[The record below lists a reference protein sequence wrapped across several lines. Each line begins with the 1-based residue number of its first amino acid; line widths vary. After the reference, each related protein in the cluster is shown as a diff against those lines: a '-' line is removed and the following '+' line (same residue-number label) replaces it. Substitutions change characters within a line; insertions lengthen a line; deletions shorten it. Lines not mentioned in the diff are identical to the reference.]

1 MTASPNTRLRLPAL
15 AWAAAATLYGV
26 LFLGAESERALG
38 ALLAIAA
45 AGVVLGARFGL
56 VDRIRASIGGNERA
70 FDIAAI
76 AGVLVV
82 GLWFHEEHFII
93 LMMTTA
99 LLLMV
104 AALGL
109 TIQFG
114 YAGVVNFAG
123 AAFLGIGCYTAG
135 VVTKYT
141 ALPSFLTLP
150 LGGLMAAIIG
160 SILIL
165 PVLRTRGHYA
175 ALVTIAFGILFKVFL
190 EVNDTL
196 GGPQGIQVKPIVLFG
211 WNFNSPIRIGD
222 FTASF
227 YFSYLLLALLL
238 LVLSFALVR
247 RLERSWIGLSL
258 DAIRL
263 DEIASACYGLN
274 LARWKVL
281 AFTLGNF
288 LAGTAG
294 AAYGHV
300 LGFIAP
306 NNFTFGD
313 SLILVSIILL
323 GGLGNLWG
331 VAVAAAFVVI
341 LPEKFQVI
349 QEYRLVL
356 YAALVILI
364 LLFRPE
370 GLLPRQLRDYVPGAK
385 PRARTLSCRGA
396 RAMSAALL
404 GCKGVTCRFGGL
416 VALARVD
423 FEVNDGEIVGLIG
436 PNGSGKTTLFNVV
449 TGIYGADEG
458 AVTVRRHGHDRRD
471 AAGDL
476 SRGRDPDLPALA
488 HVPAAVGVRQH
499 HGRQPQAA
507 EPRPRVQPAAARRVR
522 RRARAQPRGGARA
535 GEGVQ
540 PPSLPSASRN
550 RRPAC
555 R

>member
-1 MTASPNTRLRLPAL
+1 MAVPPNTRSPLPAL
-15 AWAAAATLYGV
+15 GWAVVATLYGI
-26 LFLGAESERALG
+26 LFLAAESERAVG
-38 ALLAIAA
+38 ALLAVAA
-45 AGVVLGARFGL
+45 AAVALGARAHL
-56 VDRIRASIGGNERA
+56 VDTVRASIGANERT
-70 FDIAAI
+70 FDVAAVT
-76 AGVLVV
+76 GVLAAA
-82 GLWFHEEHFII
+82 LWFHEEHFVI

-99 LLLMV
+99 MLLMV
-104 AALGL
+104 SALGL

-141 ALPSFLTLP
+141 ALPPILTLP
-150 LGGLMAAIIG
+150 LGGLMAGLIG

-227 YFSYLLLALLL
+227 YFSYLLLALVL

-247 RLERSWIGLSL
+247 RLERSWIGLSM

-263 DEIASACYGLN
+263 DEIASACYGLD

-281 AFTLGNF
+281 AFTLGNV
-288 LAGTAG
+288 LAGVAG

-313 SLILVSIILL
+313 SLILVSIVLL
-323 GGLGNLWG
+323 GGIGNLWG
-331 VAVAAAFVVI
+331 VAIAAAFVVI

-349 QEYRLVL
+349 QEYRFAL
-356 YAALVILI
+356 YALLVILI
-364 LLFRPE
+364 LLFRPQ
-370 GLLPRQLRDYVPGAK
+370 GLLPRQLRSYVASG
-385 PRARTLSCRGA
+385 RTAS
-396 RAMSAALL
+396 
-404 GCKGVTCRFGGL
+404 
-416 VALARVD
+416 
-423 FEVNDGEIVGLIG
+423 
-436 PNGSGKTTLFNVV
+436 
-449 TGIYGADEG
+449 
-458 AVTVRRHGHDRRD
+458 
-471 AAGDL
+471 
-476 SRGRDPDLPALA
+476 
-488 HVPAAVGVRQH
+488 VP
-499 HGRQPQAA
+499 
-507 EPRPRVQPAAARRVR
+507 
-522 RRARAQPRGGARA
+522 
-535 GEGVQ
+535 
-540 PPSLPSASRN
+540 
-550 RRPAC
+550 
-555 R
+555 

>member
-1 MTASPNTRLRLPAL
+1 MTSPLPAL
-15 AWAAAATLYGV
+15 AWATIATLYGIS
-26 LFLGAESERALG
+26 FLAVESERAVG
-38 ALLAIAA
+38 SLLVIAA
-45 AGVVLGARFGL
+45 AVVVLGTRFGL
-56 VDRIRASIGGNERA
+56 VDKIRASIGANERS
-70 FDIAAI
+70 FDAAAVSGVLIAAI
-76 AGVLVV
+76 
-82 GLWFHEEHFII
+82 WFHEEHFII

-99 LLLMV
+99 FLLMV

-141 ALPSFLTLP
+141 TLPSVLTLP
-150 LGGLMAAIIG
+150 LGGLMAALIG

-196 GGPQGIQVKPIVLFG
+196 GGPQGIQVKPLVLFG
-211 WNFNSPIRIGD
+211 WNFNNPIRIGE

-238 LVLSFALVR
+238 LLLSFAFVR
-247 RLERSWIGLSL
+247 RLERSWIGLSM

-263 DEIASACYGLN
+263 DEVASACYGLD

-288 LAGTAG
+288 LAGMAG

-313 SLILVSIILL
+313 SLILVSIVLL
-323 GGLGNLWG
+323 GGIGNAWG

-349 QEYRLVL
+349 QEYRFLL
-356 YAALVILI
+356 YAGLVILV

-370 GLLPRQLRDYVPGAK
+370 GLLPRRMREYMPGW
-385 PRARTLSCRGA
+385 RQ
-396 RAMSAALL
+396 
-404 GCKGVTCRFGGL
+404 
-416 VALARVD
+416 
-423 FEVNDGEIVGLIG
+423 
-436 PNGSGKTTLFNVV
+436 
-449 TGIYGADEG
+449 
-458 AVTVRRHGHDRRD
+458 
-471 AAGDL
+471 
-476 SRGRDPDLPALA
+476 PDLGPT
-488 HVPAAVGVRQH
+488 RD
-499 HGRQPQAA
+499 QPLGHK
-507 EPRPRVQPAAARRVR
+507 
-522 RRARAQPRGGARA
+522 GGAR
-535 GEGVQ
+535 
-540 PPSLPSASRN
+540 
-550 RRPAC
+550 
-555 R
+555 

>member
-1 MTASPNTRLRLPAL
+1 MSAPNLRSPLPAL
-15 AWAAAATLYGV
+15 GWAIVATLYGII
-26 LFLGAESERALG
+26 FLGAESERAVG
-38 ALLAIAA
+38 ALLALTAVA
-45 AGVVLGARFGL
+45 VALGARFGV
-56 VDRIRASIGGNERA
+56 VDRIRASIGANERA
-70 FDIAAI
+70 FDLAAV
-76 AGVLVV
+76 AGVLAAA
-82 GLWFHEEHFII
+82 LWFHEEHFVI

-141 ALPSFLTLP
+141 TLPPILTLP
-150 LGGLMAAIIG
+150 LGGAMAALIG

-196 GGPQGIQVKPIVLFG
+196 GGPQGIQVKPLVLFG
-211 WNFNSPIRIGD
+211 WNFNSPIRVGD

-227 YFSYLLLALLL
+227 YFSYLLLALIL

-247 RLERSWIGLSL
+247 RLERSWIGLSM

-263 DEIASACYGLN
+263 DEIASACYGLD

-281 AFTLGNF
+281 AFTLGNA

-323 GGLGNLWG
+323 GGIGNLWG
-331 VAVAAAFVVI
+331 VAIAAAFVVI

-349 QEYRLVL
+349 QEYRFAL
-356 YAALVILI
+356 YAALVIVI
-364 LLFRPE
+364 LLFRPQ
-370 GLLPRQLRDYVPGAK
+370 GLLPRQLRAYVGGGKAPSGT
-385 PRARTLSCRGA
+385 PPFETPP
-396 RAMSAALL
+396 SAAPQ
-404 GCKGVTCRFGGL
+404 GKG
-416 VALARVD
+416 
-423 FEVNDGEIVGLIG
+423 
-436 PNGSGKTTLFNVV
+436 
-449 TGIYGADEG
+449 
-458 AVTVRRHGHDRRD
+458 
-471 AAGDL
+471 
-476 SRGRDPDLPALA
+476 
-488 HVPAAVGVRQH
+488 
-499 HGRQPQAA
+499 
-507 EPRPRVQPAAARRVR
+507 RP
-522 RRARAQPRGGARA
+522 
-535 GEGVQ
+535 
-540 PPSLPSASRN
+540 S
-550 RRPAC
+550 
-555 R
+555 

>member
-1 MTASPNTRLRLPAL
+1 MSAPSPLPAL
-15 AWAAAATLYGV
+15 AWAAVATLYGIV
-26 LFLGAESERALG
+26 FLGAESEREVG
-38 ALLAIAA
+38 ALLAFAAIAI
-45 AGVVLGARFGL
+45 VLGARLRF
-56 VDRIRASIGGNERA
+56 VDKIRASIGSNERA
-70 FDIAAI
+70 FDLAAL
-76 AGVLVV
+76 AGVLIAA
-82 GLWFHEEHFII
+82 LWFHEEHFVI

-99 LLLMV
+99 LLLMI

-123 AAFLGIGCYTAG
+123 AAFLGVGCYTAG
-135 VVTKYT
+135 VITKYT

-150 LGGLMAAIIG
+150 LGGLMAALIG

-196 GGPQGIQVKPIVLFG
+196 GGPQGIQVKPLVLFG

-227 YFSYLLLALLL
+227 YFSYLLLALVLL
-238 LVLSFALVR
+238 LISFALVR

-263 DEIASACYGLN
+263 DEIASACYGLD
-274 LARWKVL
+274 LARWKVF

-288 LAGTAG
+288 LAGVAG

-323 GGLGNLWG
+323 GGIGNLWG

-349 QEYRLVL
+349 QEYRFAL
-356 YAALVILI
+356 YAVLVILI
-364 LLFRPE
+364 LLFRPQ
-370 GLLPRQLRDYVPGAK
+370 GLLPRQLREYV
-385 PRARTLSCRGA
+385 
-396 RAMSAALL
+396 
-404 GCKGVTCRFGGL
+404 
-416 VALARVD
+416 
-423 FEVNDGEIVGLIG
+423 
-436 PNGSGKTTLFNVV
+436 GK
-449 TGIYGADEG
+449 
-458 AVTVRRHGHDRRD
+458 
-471 AAGDL
+471 
-476 SRGRDPDLPALA
+476 
-488 HVPAAVGVRQH
+488 
-499 HGRQPQAA
+499 A
-507 EPRPRVQPAAARRVR
+507 ERVR
-522 RRARAQPRGGARA
+522 
-535 GEGVQ
+535 
-540 PPSLPSASRN
+540 
-550 RRPAC
+550 
-555 R
+555 

>member
-1 MTASPNTRLRLPAL
+1 MAPIDRTPLFAL
-15 AWAAAATLYGV
+15 AFVAVATLYGIA
-26 LFLGAESERALG
+26 FLGAESERAVG
-38 ALLAIAA
+38 TLLAVAA
-45 AGVVLGARFGL
+45 VTTVLGARLGL
-56 VDRIRASIGGNERA
+56 VDKIRAGIGRNEPA
-70 FDIAAI
+70 FDMATV
-76 AGVLVV
+76 AGVLVAA
-82 GLWFHEEHFII
+82 LWFHEEHFII

-99 LLLMV
+99 FLLMV

-141 ALPSFLTLP
+141 SLPSLITLP
-150 LGGLMAAIIG
+150 LGGLMAALIG

-196 GGPQGIQVKPIVLFG
+196 GGPQGIQVKPLVLFG
-211 WNFNSPIRIGD
+211 WNFNSPIRLGD

-227 YFSYLLLALLL
+227 YFSYLLLALAL

-247 RLERSWIGLSL
+247 RLERSWIGLSM

-263 DEIASACYGLN
+263 DEIASACYGLD

-294 AAYGHV
+294 AAYAHV

-323 GGLGNLWG
+323 GGIGNLWG
-331 VAVAAAFVVI
+331 VAIAAAFVVI

-349 QEYRLVL
+349 QEYRFVL
-356 YAALVILI
+356 YAMLVILI

-370 GLLPRQLRDYVPGAK
+370 GLLPRRLRDYVPG
-385 PRARTLSCRGA
+385 
-396 RAMSAALL
+396 
-404 GCKGVTCRFGGL
+404 
-416 VALARVD
+416 
-423 FEVNDGEIVGLIG
+423 
-436 PNGSGKTTLFNVV
+436 
-449 TGIYGADEG
+449 
-458 AVTVRRHGHDRRD
+458 RH
-471 AAGDL
+471 
-476 SRGRDPDLPALA
+476 
-488 HVPAAVGVRQH
+488 
-499 HGRQPQAA
+499 
-507 EPRPRVQPAAARRVR
+507 ARRV
-522 RRARAQPRGGARA
+522 P
-535 GEGVQ
+535 
-540 PPSLPSASRN
+540 
-550 RRPAC
+550 
-555 R
+555 

>member
-1 MTASPNTRLRLPAL
+1 MSAPNARSPLPAL
-15 AWAAAATLYGV
+15 GWALLATLYGI
-26 LFLGAESERALG
+26 LFLGAERERAVG
-38 ALLAIAA
+38 ALLALAA
-45 AGVVLGARFGL
+45 AGIALGARL
-56 VDRIRASIGGNERA
+56 RVVDRIRASISGNERA
-70 FDIAAI
+70 FDLAAV
-76 AGVLVV
+76 AGVLAAA
-82 GLWFHEEHFII
+82 LWFHEEHFVI

-141 ALPSFLTLP
+141 ALPSILTLP
-150 LGGLMAAIIG
+150 LGGAMAGLIG

-196 GGPQGIQVKPIVLFG
+196 GGPQGIQVKPLVLFG

-238 LVLSFALVR
+238 LVTSFALVR
-247 RLERSWIGLSL
+247 RLERSWIGLSM

-263 DEIASACYGLN
+263 DEIASACYGLD

-281 AFTLGNF
+281 AFTLGNV

-323 GGLGNLWG
+323 GGIGNLWG
-331 VAVAAAFVVI
+331 VAIAAAFVVM
-341 LPEKFQVI
+341 LPEKFQII
-349 QEYRLVL
+349 QEYRFAL
-356 YAALVILI
+356 YAALVMVI
-364 LLFRPE
+364 LLFRPQ
-370 GLLPRQLRDYVPGAK
+370 GLLPRQLRAYVSGGKAASVFRSMSEP
-385 PRARTLSCRGA
+385 PPFETPP
-396 RAMSAALL
+396 SAA
-404 GCKGVTCRFGGL
+404 
-416 VALARVD
+416 
-423 FEVNDGEIVGLIG
+423 
-436 PNGSGKTTLFNVV
+436 
-449 TGIYGADEG
+449 
-458 AVTVRRHGHDRRD
+458 
-471 AAGDL
+471 
-476 SRGRDPDLPALA
+476 
-488 HVPAAVGVRQH
+488 
-499 HGRQPQAA
+499 PQ
-507 EPRPRVQPAAARRVR
+507 
-522 RRARAQPRGGARA
+522 
-535 GEGVQ
+535 GEGR
-540 PPSLPSASRN
+540 PP
-550 RRPAC
+550 
-555 R
+555 

>member
-1 MTASPNTRLRLPAL
+1 MSAPNVRSPIPAL
-15 AWAAAATLYGV
+15 GWALVATLYGI
-26 LFLGAESERALG
+26 LFLGAESERAVG
-38 ALLAIAA
+38 ALLALTAVA
-45 AGVVLGARFGL
+45 VALGARFGV
-56 VDRIRASIGGNERA
+56 VDRIRASIGANERA
-70 FDIAAI
+70 FDLAAV
-76 AGVLVV
+76 AGVLAAA
-82 GLWFHEEHFII
+82 LWFHEEHFVI

-141 ALPSFLTLP
+141 ALPSIVTLP
-150 LGGLMAAIIG
+150 LGGAMAGLIG

-196 GGPQGIQVKPIVLFG
+196 GGPQGIQVKPFVLFG
-211 WNFNSPIRIGD
+211 WNFNSAIRIGD

-238 LVLSFALVR
+238 LVTSFALVR
-247 RLERSWIGLSL
+247 RLERSWIGLSM

-263 DEIASACYGLN
+263 DEIASACYGLD

-281 AFTLGNF
+281 AFTLGNV

-313 SLILVSIILL
+313 SLILVSIVLL
-323 GGLGNLWG
+323 GGIGNLWG
-331 VAVAAAFVVI
+331 VTIAAAFVVI
-341 LPEKFQVI
+341 LPEKFQII
-349 QEYRLVL
+349 QEYRFAL
-356 YAALVILI
+356 YAALVIVI
-364 LLFRPE
+364 LLFRPQ
-370 GLLPRQLRDYVPGAK
+370 GLLPRQLRAYV
-385 PRARTLSCRGA
+385 
-396 RAMSAALL
+396 
-404 GCKGVTCRFGGL
+404 GG
-416 VALARVD
+416 
-423 FEVNDGEIVGLIG
+423 
-436 PNGSGKTTLFNVV
+436 K
-449 TGIYGADEG
+449 
-458 AVTVRRHGHDRRD
+458 
-471 AAGDL
+471 
-476 SRGRDPDLPALA
+476 
-488 HVPAAVGVRQH
+488 VPS
-499 HGRQPQAA
+499 
-507 EPRPRVQPAAARRVR
+507 EPRPFETPPSAAP
-522 RRARAQPRGGARA
+522 Q
-535 GEGVQ
+535 GEGR
-540 PPSLPSASRN
+540 PP
-550 RRPAC
+550 
-555 R
+555 

>member
-1 MTASPNTRLRLPAL
+1 MAALPSARSPLPAL
-15 AWAAAATLYGV
+15 AWAALATLYGMV
-26 LFLGAESERALG
+26 FLGAESERAVG
-38 ALLAIAA
+38 ALLALAA
-45 AGVVLGARFGL
+45 AVIVLGARL
-56 VDRIRASIGGNERA
+56 RLLDAVRSSIGANERL
-70 FDIAAI
+70 FDVAAV
-76 AGVLVV
+76 AGVLAAA
-82 GLWFHEEHFII
+82 LWFHEEHFII

-123 AAFLGIGCYTAG
+123 AAFLGIGCYSAG

-141 ALPSFLTLP
+141 SLPTFVTLA
-150 LGGLMAAIIG
+150 LGGLMAALIG

-238 LVLSFALVR
+238 LVASFALVR
-247 RLERSWIGLSL
+247 RLERSWIGLSM

-263 DEIASACYGLN
+263 DEIASACYGLD

-288 LAGTAG
+288 LVGTAG

-313 SLILVSIILL
+313 SLILVSIVLL
-323 GGLGNLWG
+323 GGIGNPWG

-349 QEYRLVL
+349 QEYRFVL

-370 GLLPRQLRDYVPGAK
+370 GLLPRRPRDYVPGRTA
-385 PRARTLSCRGA
+385 PRA
-396 RAMSAALL
+396 
-404 GCKGVTCRFGGL
+404 
-416 VALARVD
+416 
-423 FEVNDGEIVGLIG
+423 
-436 PNGSGKTTLFNVV
+436 P
-449 TGIYGADEG
+449 
-458 AVTVRRHGHDRRD
+458 
-471 AAGDL
+471 
-476 SRGRDPDLPALA
+476 
-488 HVPAAVGVRQH
+488 
-499 HGRQPQAA
+499 
-507 EPRPRVQPAAARRVR
+507 
-522 RRARAQPRGGARA
+522 
-535 GEGVQ
+535 
-540 PPSLPSASRN
+540 
-550 RRPAC
+550 
-555 R
+555 

>member
-1 MTASPNTRLRLPAL
+1 MAALPNARSPIPAL
-15 AWAAAATLYGV
+15 AWAAVASLYGIV
-26 LFLGAESERALG
+26 FLGAESERAVG
-38 ALLAIAA
+38 ALLVSAA
-45 AGVVLGARFGL
+45 AAVVLGARFGL
-56 VDRIRASIGGNERA
+56 VDAVRASIGGNERI
-70 FDIAAI
+70 FDGAAV
-76 AGVLVV
+76 AGVLAAAF
-82 GLWFHEEHFII
+82 WFHEEHFVI

-99 LLLMV
+99 FLLMV

-141 ALPSFLTLP
+141 ALPSLIALP
-150 LGGLMAAIIG
+150 LGGLMAALIG

-227 YFSYLLLALLL
+227 YFSYLLLALFLL
-238 LVLSFALVR
+238 ISAFALVR
-247 RLERSWIGLSL
+247 RLERSWIGLSM

-263 DEIASACYGLN
+263 DEIASACYGLD

-281 AFTLGNF
+281 AFTLGNA
-288 LAGTAG
+288 LIGIAG

-313 SLILVSIILL
+313 SLILVSIVLL
-323 GGLGNLWG
+323 GGIGNLWG

-349 QEYRLVL
+349 QEYRFAL

-364 LLFRPE
+364 LLFRPQ
-370 GLLPRQLRDYVPGAK
+370 GLLPRPLRDYVAGG
-385 PRARTLSCRGA
+385 RARSA
-396 RAMSAALL
+396 RHAEERSKGVSRSTRTPASFETPPSAA
-404 GCKGVTCRFGGL
+404 
-416 VALARVD
+416 
-423 FEVNDGEIVGLIG
+423 
-436 PNGSGKTTLFNVV
+436 PQ
-449 TGIYGADEG
+449 DEG
-458 AVTVRRHGHDRRD
+458 
-471 AAGDL
+471 
-476 SRGRDPDLPALA
+476 
-488 HVPAAVGVRQH
+488 
-499 HGRQPQAA
+499 
-507 EPRPRVQPAAARRVR
+507 
-522 RRARAQPRGGARA
+522 GA
-535 GEGVQ
+535 
-540 PPSLPSASRN
+540 P
-550 RRPAC
+550 
-555 R
+555 

>member
-1 MTASPNTRLRLPAL
+1 MARPSPLPAL
-15 AWAAAATLYGV
+15 AWAAVATLYGIV
-26 LFLGAESERALG
+26 FLGAESEREVGTLLALAAVALALG
-38 ALLAIAA
+38 ARL
-45 AGVVLGARFGL
+45 RL
-56 VDRIRASIGGNERA
+56 VDQIRASIGSNERA
-70 FDIAAI
+70 FDVAAL
-76 AGVLVV
+76 AGVLVAAF
-82 GLWFHEEHFII
+82 WFHEEHFVI

-104 AALGL
+104 ASLGL

-123 AAFLGIGCYTAG
+123 AAFLGVGCYTAG
-135 VVTKYT
+135 VLTKYT
-141 ALPSFLTLP
+141 ALPSFMTLP
-150 LGGLMAAIIG
+150 LGGLMAALIG

-196 GGPQGIQVKPIVLFG
+196 GGPQGIQVKPLVLFG

-227 YFSYLLLALLL
+227 YFSYLLLALMLL
-238 LVLSFALVR
+238 AISFALVR

-263 DEIASACYGLN
+263 DEIASASYGLD
-274 LARWKVL
+274 LARWKVF

-288 LAGTAG
+288 LAGVAG

-323 GGLGNLWG
+323 GGIGNLWG

-349 QEYRLVL
+349 QEYRFAL
-356 YAALVILI
+356 YAVLVILI
-364 LLFRPE
+364 LLFRPQ
-370 GLLPRQLRDYVPGAK
+370 GLLPRQLRDYV
-385 PRARTLSCRGA
+385 
-396 RAMSAALL
+396 
-404 GCKGVTCRFGGL
+404 
-416 VALARVD
+416 
-423 FEVNDGEIVGLIG
+423 
-436 PNGSGKTTLFNVV
+436 GK
-449 TGIYGADEG
+449 
-458 AVTVRRHGHDRRD
+458 
-471 AAGDL
+471 
-476 SRGRDPDLPALA
+476 
-488 HVPAAVGVRQH
+488 
-499 HGRQPQAA
+499 A
-507 EPRPRVQPAAARRVR
+507 ERVR
-522 RRARAQPRGGARA
+522 
-535 GEGVQ
+535 
-540 PPSLPSASRN
+540 
-550 RRPAC
+550 
-555 R
+555 

>member
-1 MTASPNTRLRLPAL
+1 MARPSPLPAL
-15 AWAAAATLYGV
+15 AWAAVATLYGIV
-26 LFLGAESERALG
+26 FLGAESEREVG
-38 ALLAIAA
+38 ALLALAA
-45 AGVVLGARFGL
+45 AAIALGARLRL
-56 VDRIRASIGGNERA
+56 VDKIRASIGSNERA
-70 FDIAAI
+70 FDVAAL
-76 AGVLVV
+76 AGVLVAAF
-82 GLWFHEEHFII
+82 WFHEEHFVI

-104 AALGL
+104 ASLGL

-123 AAFLGIGCYTAG
+123 AAFLGVGCYTAG
-135 VVTKYT
+135 VLTKYT
-141 ALPSFLTLP
+141 ALPSFMTLP
-150 LGGLMAAIIG
+150 LGGLMAALIG

-196 GGPQGIQVKPIVLFG
+196 GGPQGIQVKPLVLFG

-227 YFSYLLLALLL
+227 YFSYLLLALVLL
-238 LVLSFALVR
+238 LISFALVR

-263 DEIASACYGLN
+263 DEIASACYGLD
-274 LARWKVL
+274 LARWKVF

-288 LAGTAG
+288 LAGVAG

-323 GGLGNLWG
+323 GGIGNLWG

-349 QEYRLVL
+349 QEYRFAL
-356 YAALVILI
+356 YAVLVILI
-364 LLFRPE
+364 LLFRPQ
-370 GLLPRQLRDYVPGAK
+370 GLLPRQLREYVG
-385 PRARTLSCRGA
+385 RAERLR
-396 RAMSAALL
+396 
-404 GCKGVTCRFGGL
+404 
-416 VALARVD
+416 
-423 FEVNDGEIVGLIG
+423 
-436 PNGSGKTTLFNVV
+436 
-449 TGIYGADEG
+449 
-458 AVTVRRHGHDRRD
+458 
-471 AAGDL
+471 
-476 SRGRDPDLPALA
+476 
-488 HVPAAVGVRQH
+488 
-499 HGRQPQAA
+499 
-507 EPRPRVQPAAARRVR
+507 
-522 RRARAQPRGGARA
+522 
-535 GEGVQ
+535 
-540 PPSLPSASRN
+540 
-550 RRPAC
+550 
-555 R
+555 